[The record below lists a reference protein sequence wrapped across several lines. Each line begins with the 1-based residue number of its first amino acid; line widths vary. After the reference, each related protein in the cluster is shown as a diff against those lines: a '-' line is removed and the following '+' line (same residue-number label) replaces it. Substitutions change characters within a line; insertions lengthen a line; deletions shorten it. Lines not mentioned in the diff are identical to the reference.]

1 MSLGLVCLVLLRLCM
16 PLGISHEEKTFAKD
30 HLQMAFLG
38 RGLRFCA
45 EDLPAK
51 CPCDRRV
58 HVPL

>member
-1 MSLGLVCLVLLRLCM
+1 M